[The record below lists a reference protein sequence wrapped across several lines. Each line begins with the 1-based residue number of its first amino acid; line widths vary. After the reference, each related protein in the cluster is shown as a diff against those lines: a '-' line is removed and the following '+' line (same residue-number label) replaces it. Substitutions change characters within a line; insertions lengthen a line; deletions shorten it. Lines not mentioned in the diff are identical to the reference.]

1 MTRTFTQVPPDST
14 GDKLAMRSYTVG
26 SHELH
31 SQGVY
36 FDGLPTYGVIN
47 DNSAL
52 VIDKYHL
59 YLRNDAGSNQTV
71 WITSLCAIPVNLTRY
86 FIYGARVNF
95 FRVTG
100 TPTMTSLTPF
110 PFNTADP
117 ALTGV
122 TAGHTVTAG
131 LTDGQL
137 IFRYVWS
144 TDGHSNGATSQTP
157 IVDFLNRFGPTHPH
171 MRPFAL
177 RPGEAVALKQINTV
191 DSNVLYTVLMH
202 FSVEPD

>member
-1 MTRTFTQVPPDST
+1 MARTFTQVPPDST
-14 GDKLAMRSYTVG
+14 GDKLAMRSYPVG

-47 DNSAL
+47 DNSTPAEN
-52 VIDKYHL
+52 KYHL
-59 YLRNDAGSNQTV
+59 YLRNNAGSNQTV
-71 WITSLCAIPVNLTRY
+71 WILALYLINMQISSLNAVGPVRID
-86 FIYGARVNF
+86 FRRVS
-95 FRVTG
+95 G

-117 ALTGV
+117 ALTNV

-137 IFRYVWS
+137 LFTFIQMTTNSGNF
-144 TDGHSNGATSQTP
+144 TSNTFP
-157 IVDFLNRFGPTHPH
+157 LIDFMNRLGVAHPY
-171 MRPFAL
+171 MRPLAL
-177 RPGEAVALKQINTV
+177 RPGEAIALKQITA
-191 DSNVLYTVLMH
+191 STTGSFTILMH

>member
-1 MTRTFTQVPPDST
+1 MARTFTQVPPDST
-14 GDKLAMRSYTVG
+14 GDKLAMRSYPVG

-47 DNSAL
+47 DNSA
-52 VIDKYHL
+52 INTDKYHL
-59 YLRNDAGSNQTV
+59 YLANNSGSNQTV
-71 WITSLCAIPVNLTRY
+71 WLLAFYAINVHTTSLSQT
-86 FIYGARVNF
+86 GAVRFNF
-95 FRVTG
+95 LRVTG

-110 PFNTADP
+110 SFNTADP
-117 ALTGV
+117 AVTGV

-137 IFRYVWS
+137 LFPFVVVANLQDKS
-144 TDGHSNGATSQTP
+144 SSNVMP
-157 IVDFLNRFGPTHPH
+157 VVDFINRFGIAHPY
-171 MRPFAL
+171 MRPLAL
-177 RPGEAVALKQINTV
+177 RPGEAVAIKQITAFT
-191 DSNVLYTVLMH
+191 SGTYTFLIH